1 MKQHPMALMSTTTLI
16 AVACAVLVL
25 SACAA
30 TPAVAVFSQAHL
42 PAAVQVP
49 NGHRVAL
56 ETVGRGEVTYECRA
70 PASGSAQ
77 PAWVFAGPQANLVDR
92 QGRTVGRYFGPPATW
107 EASDGSAITGNQL
120 AVAPASAGNLPLQ
133 LVAANP
139 ATGAGAMRG
148 ISHIQRVATQG
159 GVAPA
164 SGCASDTLG
173 KRQVVNYQADYIFW
187 KAM

>member
-1 MKQHPMALMSTTTLI
+1 MKQRPLALLSTTTLI
-16 AVACAVLVL
+16 AVASAVLVL
-25 SACAA
+25 AACAG
-30 TPAVAVFSQAHL
+30 TPSAPPFSQAGL
-42 PAAVQVP
+42 PGAVQVP
-49 NGHRVAL
+49 AGHVVAL

-70 PASGSAQ
+70 PASAAGPA
-77 PAWVFAGPQANLVDR
+77 AWVFAGPKATLTDR

-120 AVAPASAGNLPLQ
+120 AVAPAAAGNLPLQ

-139 ATGAGAMRG
+139 ASRAGAMRG

-164 SGCASDTLG
+164 SGCAADTLG
-173 KRQVVNYQADYIFW
+173 KRQVVTYQADYIFW